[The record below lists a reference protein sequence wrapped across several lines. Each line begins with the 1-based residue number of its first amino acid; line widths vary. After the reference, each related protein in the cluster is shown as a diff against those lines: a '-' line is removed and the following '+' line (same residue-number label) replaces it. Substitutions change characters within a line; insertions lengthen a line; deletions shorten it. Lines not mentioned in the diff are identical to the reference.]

1 MIRLLYITYLLC
13 LVTLSTGCSSQ
24 SGEPANM
31 DLKDLEEDLEKH
43 GVIITCVKEATYPL
57 IRIRNDESI
66 FSVRAKKI
74 EYENGGSLLVW
85 EYPDRESAV
94 TETQLIS
101 RDGYDL
107 NNPEKQLM
115 THIDWISPPHWF
127 QKDKLIVLYVAPSL
141 PADDHETL
149 AAVRKILGQ
158 QFAGKG
164 PVREAE

>member
-1 MIRLLYITYLLC
+1 MMRLLYILCLLC
-13 LVTLSTGCSSQ
+13 LVTLYTGCSSE
-24 SGEPANM
+24 SDDPANM
-31 DLKDLEEDLEKH
+31 NFEDLKEQLEKH
-43 GVIITCVKEATYPL
+43 GVVITSVKEATYPL
-57 IRIRNDESI
+57 VRIRNDESI

-107 NNPEKQLM
+107 NNHEKQLM

-127 QKDKLIVLYVAPSL
+127 QKDKLIVLCFTPSL

-149 AAVRKILGQ
+149 AAVREILGQ
-158 QFAGKG
+158 QFAGTG
-164 PVREAE
+164 PVREVE

>member
-1 MIRLLYITYLLC
+1 MGRLLSSIC
-13 LVTLSTGCSSQ
+13 MLSLALFFPGCSSE
-24 SGEPANM
+24 SHEPESLDFR
-31 DLKDLEEDLEKH
+31 DLKQQLEEH
-43 GVIITCVKEATYPL
+43 GIIIASVKEATYPL
-57 IRIRNDESI
+57 LSIRDDETI

-85 EYPDRESAV
+85 EYPDQATAIS
-94 TETQLIS
+94 ETTLIS
-101 RDGYDL
+101 RDGHDL

-127 QKDKLIVLYVAPSL
+127 QKGKLIVFYIAPSL

-149 AAVRKILGQ
+149 AAVWKILGQ

-164 PVREAE
+164 PVRELE

>member
-1 MIRLLYITYLLC
+1 MDF
-13 LVTLSTGCSSQ
+13 G
-24 SGEPANM
+24 
-31 DLKDLEEDLEKH
+31 DLKVQLEES
-43 GVIITCVKEATYPL
+43 GVKITGIEEASYPL
-57 IRIRNDESI
+57 LKNRNNESI

-85 EYPDRESAV
+85 EYPDQATAIS
-94 TETQLIS
+94 ETKLIS

-107 NNPEKQLM
+107 SNPENQIM
-115 THIDWISPPHWF
+115 THLDWISPPHWF
-127 QKDKLIVLYVAPSL
+127 QKGNLIVLYVAPSL

-164 PVREAE
+164 PAREVE